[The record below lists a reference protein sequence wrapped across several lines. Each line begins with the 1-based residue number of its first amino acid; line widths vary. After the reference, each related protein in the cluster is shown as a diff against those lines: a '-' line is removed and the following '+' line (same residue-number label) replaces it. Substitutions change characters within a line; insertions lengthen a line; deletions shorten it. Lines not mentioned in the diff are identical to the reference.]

1 MDLSEGAD
9 PVFENMPDLTPSSFK
24 NSYIG
29 ITDFLDS
36 GYKPHD
42 FLNNKYKDL
51 CINFALDHNAMRNF
65 YNINQDIYGKILTTK
80 ILKDYDGNENLRAG
94 YIMGEINFGKYVTF
108 IPGVRYDF
116 SQLKYNAYSGSN
128 VPDNEEKEHEFEY
141 EKSNDSDKYGYWLP
155 QIHLRVKPTN
165 WMDIRLAYTETLSR
179 PDYNLLA
186 PRTIIKPNVNE
197 VTWSRTNLKP
207 ALSRNYDVIL
217 TFYQPDYGL
226 FTISGFYKDIKNFTY
241 TRSAYML
248 NGTVT
253 DPANFD
259 LPMSLS
265 GGSITYPLNSP
276 YNATLKGLEFDLQLQ
291 FRKMKN
297 FMKGV
302 VFSANLTLMDSKMNY
317 FETLKSRIKN
327 QPTLTL
333 YIQTGC

>member
-1 MDLSEGAD
+1 
-9 PVFENMPDLTPSSFK
+9 
-24 NSYIG
+24 
-29 ITDFLDS
+29 
-36 GYKPHD
+36 
-42 FLNNKYKDL
+42 
-51 CINFALDHNAMRNF
+51 
-65 YNINQDIYGKILTTK
+65 
-80 ILKDYDGNENLRAG
+80 
-94 YIMGEINFGKYVTF
+94 
-108 IPGVRYDF
+108 
-116 SQLKYNAYSGSN
+116 
-128 VPDNEEKEHEFEY
+128 
-141 EKSNDSDKYGYWLP
+141 
-155 QIHLRVKPTN
+155 
-165 WMDIRLAYTETLSR
+165 MDIRLAYTETLSR

-291 FRKMKN
+291 FRKMRN

-327 QPTLTL
+327 PDLLPEVLRSHSFRPTLTL

>member
-1 MDLSEGAD
+1 MLHLYLVYA
-9 PVFENMPDLTPSSFK
+9 T
-24 NSYIG
+24 I
-29 ITDFLDS
+29 
-36 GYKPHD
+36 
-42 FLNNKYKDL
+42 
-51 CINFALDHNAMRNF
+51 
-65 YNINQDIYGKILTTK
+65 
-80 ILKDYDGNENLRAG
+80 
-94 YIMGEINFGKYVTF
+94 
-108 IPGVRYDF
+108 F

-327 QPTLTL
+327 PDFTPGGTEKPFLPTNSDIIYTDRLLKQPSLLFNVSLGYDYKKFSGRISLQLSRRSVDCRTAPSR
-333 YIQTGC
+333 CS

>member
-1 MDLSEGAD
+1 
-9 PVFENMPDLTPSSFK
+9 
-24 NSYIG
+24 
-29 ITDFLDS
+29 
-36 GYKPHD
+36 
-42 FLNNKYKDL
+42 
-51 CINFALDHNAMRNF
+51 
-65 YNINQDIYGKILTTK
+65 
-80 ILKDYDGNENLRAG
+80 
-94 YIMGEINFGKYVTF
+94 
-108 IPGVRYDF
+108 
-116 SQLKYNAYSGSN
+116 
-128 VPDNEEKEHEFEY
+128 
-141 EKSNDSDKYGYWLP
+141 
-155 QIHLRVKPTN
+155 
-165 WMDIRLAYTETLSR
+165 MDIRLAYTETLSR

-291 FRKMKN
+291 FRKMRN

-327 QPTLTL
+327 PDFTPGGTEKPFLPTNSDIIYTDRLLKQPSLLFNVSLGYDYKNSQAEYLATIKTE
-333 YIQTGC
+333 Y